1 MVGCLVGGVI
11 MVLVFMVEGVDLGI
25 GDWVLLGGNLG

>member
-25 GDWVLLGGNLG
+25 GDWVLLVGNLG